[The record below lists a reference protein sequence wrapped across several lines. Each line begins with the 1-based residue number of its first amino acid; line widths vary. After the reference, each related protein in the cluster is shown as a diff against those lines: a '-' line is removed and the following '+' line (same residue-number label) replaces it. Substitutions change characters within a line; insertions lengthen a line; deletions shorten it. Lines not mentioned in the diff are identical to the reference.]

1 MFRMMADSYLGEK
14 HVFIHLF
21 MQQNS
26 AIVKLTAKQMSLRKK
41 YAQGYNED
49 GESTEKSKNVEPKL
63 PSKNNSLPYYSNGEG
78 TILEKMKNYI

>member
-26 AIVKLTAKQMSLRKK
+26 AIVKLTAKQMSLKK

-49 GESTEKSKNVEPKL
+49 GESTEKSKNEEPKL
-63 PSKNNSLPYYSNGEG
+63 PSKNDSLPYYSNGERTMSE
-78 TILEKMKNYI
+78 TIKSYI

>member
-14 HVFIHLF
+14 HVFIYLF

-26 AIVKLTAKQMSLRKK
+26 AIAKLTAKQMSLRK

-49 GESTEKSKNVEPKL
+49 GESTEKSKNGEPKL

-78 TILEKMKNYI
+78 TILETMKNYI